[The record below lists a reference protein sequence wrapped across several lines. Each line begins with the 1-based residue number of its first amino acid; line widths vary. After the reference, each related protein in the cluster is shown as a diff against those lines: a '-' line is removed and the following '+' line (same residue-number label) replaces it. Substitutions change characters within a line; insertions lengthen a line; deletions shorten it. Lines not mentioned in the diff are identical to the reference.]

1 MRKNTKKAVCIF
13 FAVLLLAC
21 SFSISAFAVDPVS
34 ASVIAN
40 SFAQAITAY
49 GESHGVSMTFDG
61 ITSGNTDQIG
71 QSVHDL
77 WARFRA
83 GQQTADDYDTIAAA
97 VFPGLYN
104 KVVKAGGAAV
114 VGMSI
119 AQEYMTDID
128 EFWNWLLSGPAEMV
142 KVDNAYQWNV
152 ENGSVVAPVVGD
164 NFSSFFL
171 TPKNSSSKLSATE
184 SSFNSI
190 PPDVLIASNTTTRI
204 YNISNPAF
212 YIFRVGTSLYFVSP
226 AQFSGSIGYMTYVP
240 ANSTKYSSSIY
251 YPGNYDARD
260 VVSSYWYCPFN
271 VSSTPADTNIPNYS
285 SGAAACQALY
295 QYRNG
300 EGVLNVSVAP
310 YVGDAVA
317 KPVPIPDTDDPD
329 YGPIPWAGGLDI
341 PWNDT
346 LFGDGTGT
354 LTDAQKEAISG
365 ALDQAIEDDGTLVL
379 EGDDAIDNPGSD
391 TGDPPSSDPDDY
403 GVIGL
408 ENIFP
413 FCIPFDIYN
422 FLSALAAT
430 PTAPHFTAT
439 LQLPSAL
446 GGAQTIDLDF
456 DNPTF
461 NQLAQLL
468 RLLELLAFIVG
479 LALLTRSMFIRG

>member
-1 MRKNTKKAVCIF
+1 MRKNTKKAVCII

-21 SFSISAFAVDPVS
+21 SFPISAFAVDPLS

-49 GESHGVSMTFDG
+49 GASHGVSMTFDG
-61 ITSGNTDQIG
+61 IESGNTDQIG
-71 QSVHDL
+71 RSMHDL
-77 WARFRA
+77 WMRFRND
-83 GQQTADDYDTIAAA
+83 QQSADDYLAIGEALMPSLFYKAEKAAGTAA
-97 VFPGLYN
+97 VGI
-104 KVVKAGGAAV
+104 
-114 VGMSI
+114 SI
-119 AQEYMTDID
+119 AQQYMPDID
-128 EFWNWLLSGPAEMV
+128 AFWNWVLSGPAEMV
-142 KVDNAYQWNV
+142 KVDNAYQWNSV
-152 ENGSVVAPVVGD
+152 NGQISPAVVYSTGVMPSIPYVPD
-164 NFSSFFL
+164 
-171 TPKNSSSKLSATE
+171 SATDDE
-184 SSFNSI
+184 MFYNSYHWGYRNTGAVFSFMKSSQSVPVYCCVVIEGSQYRGYIFANESFNSRQI
-190 PPDVLIASNTTTRI
+190 NR
-204 YNISNPAF
+204 
-212 YIFRVGTSLYFVSP
+212 
-226 AQFSGSIGYMTYVP
+226 SGSGVY
-240 ANSTKYSSSIY
+240 TKYSLRTST
-251 YPGNYDARD
+251 YP
-260 VVSSYWYCPFN
+260 
-271 VSSTPADTNIPNYS
+271 DTTIRYS
-285 SGAAACQALY
+285 SANSAWNISELTTNAPIF
-295 QYRNG
+295 N
-300 EGVLNVSVAP
+300 SVADAVSALQTWLGDPTYDDIKVQP

-346 LFGDGTGT
+346 LFGDGTGA

-379 EGDDAIDNPGSD
+379 EGDEAIDNPGTD
-391 TGDPPSSDPDDY
+391 TDDPPSSDPDDY

-439 LQLPSAL
+439 LQLPEAV